1 MDELRE
7 IAAQWAAANNALRL
21 LPADELTAT
30 DKRKLDHLQATIR
43 RHLDSYGF
51 RSFQPGEI
59 SLSRDNFRPL
69 VLRTEKGETVEK
81 ELNFQVSASDAIR
94 TRSSGVSRRSCSP
107 RSSPR
112 NRSAVAP
119 LTSPLA

>member
-1 MDELRE
+1 VSELLRNGGVRGVAALGRQVSIKRPNGALSVSCQIWYDEASDSLCRFR
-7 IAAQWAAANNALRL
+7 AR

-43 RHLDSYGF
+43 HNLDSYGF

-69 VLRTEKGETVEK
+69 ALRTENGETVEK
-81 ELNFQVSASDAIR
+81 EIKFR
-94 TRSSGVSRRSCSP
+94 GFG
-107 RSSPR
+107 
-112 NRSAVAP
+112 
-119 LTSPLA
+119 